1 MTPASTRTRRAA
13 AAVLLTLALAACS
26 DDEGS
31 TDAASP
37 TTAATTPT
45 TAAAPGSSTTSAVP
59 AGTRNC
65 QTIPFTPN
73 SEDAASSVT
82 ATGLSCEEAE
92 AFVRVAGRRTSSGG
106 PSSVNVDGYR
116 CVLTRSVQDP
126 LPQAFFECTNGSKK
140 VTFVR
145 S

>member
-1 MTPASTRTRRAA
+1 MKRAA
-13 AAVLLTLALAACS
+13 LVLVVVLLVGGCS
-26 DDEGS
+26 GDDG
-31 TDAASP
+31 DDGDDGP
-37 TTAATTPT
+37 TPT
-45 TAAAPGSSTTSAVP
+45 TTTTAP
-59 AGTRNC
+59 AGTRSC
-65 QTIPFTPN
+65 ETIAFTPN

-106 PSSVNVDGYR
+106 PSSVSVDGYR

-126 LPQAFFECTNGSKK
+126 LPQAFYECTSGDKK

>member
-1 MTPASTRTRRAA
+1 MSSALSRTRRLA
-13 AAVLLTLALAACS
+13 AAVLLSLALAACS

-31 TDAASP
+31 GGAASP
-37 TTAATTPT
+37 TTAATTAT
-45 TAAAPGSSTTSAVP
+45 TAAAPGSSTSALP

-65 QTIPFTPN
+65 RTIPFTPN

-82 ATGLSCEEAE
+82 ATGVSCEEAE
-92 AFVRVAGRRTSSGG
+92 AFVRVAGRRTTSGG

-126 LPQAFFECTNGSKK
+126 LPQAFFECTDGSKK